1 MHATASKK
9 FREGELAMKAEH
21 KAKIGRRDFLRV
33 FGLSVGAGASL
44 AVVAAAPFATEAQA
58 AESMKEAKKARY
70 NPNSEDVKN
79 FYRTNRY

>member
-1 MHATASKK
+1 
-9 FREGELAMKAEH
+9 MKAEH

-33 FGLSVGAGASL
+33 FGLSVGVGASL
-44 AVVAAAPFATEAQA
+44 AVAAPLATNAQA